1 MSSQSPPV
9 AESPSVKARCAL
21 LLVAPDPP
29 PGLSPWHLLKVAGVP
44 HLERLVLSCW
54 QAGIPQVFLL
64 APPGLKPVL
73 EQSLTRLRRR
83 QAGSV
88 ELIPDWTAVDN
99 QPPCSWLVLTADSVP
114 SPGLLA
120 RLARHPLAPGE
131 AAVVCTD
138 DLSWPAEAPP
148 QLPDLSA
155 RLEESGL
162 PGWRAVGLAL
172 FSRQAWQA
180 WHQWRRDN
188 HKPRRCRPNPA
199 LLLEAGLKYLEKR
212 GRLVAVG
219 AEPFSLTYL
228 ARPEDTVEA
237 GRRLAAGLSGS
248 PYGEGWLES
257 SLNRRLAWA
266 LLPLVARLPV
276 LPTQITFLNLTLGLA
291 AALLFLEGTYWSGVL
306 GALLLPLVVVLDCLD
321 GLLARLTYRET
332 RLGRFL
338 DFYGDTLLNLVIFLS
353 ISAGLYRMSGQVF
366 YLGLLLILTTG
377 YAWCWWLTDPHLQ
390 HLRKLRGPAFPAAT
404 PVVTEVTSRD
414 YVYLLLLF
422 ALMGRLD
429 WFILAVAAGSHFFAI
444 LYLLFLSERKAPRPP
459 SSQPSP
465 PGPKGG
471 GSGV

>member
-54 QAGIPQVFLL
+54 QAGIPRSSSWPPRAQTGSGAVPDPA
-64 APPGLKPVL
+64 APASGRVGGADPGLDGGGQPA
-73 EQSLTRLRRR
+73 SLFLAGPHRR
-83 QAGSV
+83 QRA
-88 ELIPDWTAVDN
+88 L
-99 QPPCSWLVLTADSVP
+99 
-114 SPGLLA
+114 PGLLA

-180 WHQWRRDN
+180 WHQWRRDI

-248 PYGEGWLES
+248 PYGKAGW
-257 SLNRRLAWA
+257 N
-266 LLPLVARLPV
+266 PLS
-276 LPTQITFLNLTLGLA
+276 T
-291 AALLFLEGTYWSGVL
+291 
-306 GALLLPLVVVLDCLD
+306 
-321 GLLARLTYRET
+321 
-332 RLGRFL
+332 
-338 DFYGDTLLNLVIFLS
+338 
-353 ISAGLYRMSGQVF
+353 AGWHG
-366 YLGLLLILTTG
+366 
-377 YAWCWWLTDPHLQ
+377 
-390 HLRKLRGPAFPAAT
+390 
-404 PVVTEVTSRD
+404 
-414 YVYLLLLF
+414 
-422 ALMGRLD
+422 
-429 WFILAVAAGSHFFAI
+429 
-444 LYLLFLSERKAPRPP
+444 P
-459 SSQPSP
+459 SS
-465 PGPKGG
+465 PGGQTAGASHPDHLP
-471 GSGV
+471 